1 MFGFTI
7 FCVLCAAIVFAID
20 SNNKAQMYKRALEEK
35 IMEEKK
41 RKKKEEADRKEKE
54 AKSKEEVEEERA
66 TAKVDLQKQ
75 LDYSSKEGS
84 TFLKRDDELN
94 TVSKE
99 SGTDKD
105 LEKASAEVADVSN
118 NELYKDSEKLK
129 DTELATIKPDVV
141 KPDVSKPKI
150 KFRMPD
156 KNFYNI
162 LLMTLGVVFVLLAGI
177 IFATTNWHAM
187 SGFTKLLCILC
198 AVLSVYALSFLAEK
212 KFKLS
217 FISRSLYIL
226 ASFLLFMA
234 VIAIAYFK
242 ILGRYLSLSE
252 TTRYL
257 TFFVAALFTEISL
270 LLALKKFNRR
280 WYTDI
285 CLYGISVCI
294 CFLVMAFNM
303 PLAFTITYLAVYAVL
318 CVIVDLYIEKSKTD
332 LISKELKTDISAFA
346 QTNLLAVS
354 IMVMFFFKRDLHQGI
369 VTIVLS
375 IVHLYLGDKRENK
388 INSAGFV
395 VFLALAVYR
404 IAYGNFEHSILYM
417 LCMLLSI
424 FTSVNMIGTFRQNT
438 RTYANTASA
447 ISCVAIILSVCY
459 YYVVENGGTEFASLL
474 SLALVWIYI
483 LINDIKYRKAR
494 ISLLNSLAFMFLLNY
509 ALAYLKVSSYALYSL
524 INVVIFSIIVIFRSG
539 LKMDYHAWLVG
550 VVNLSFFTAFAFL
563 DHCSGYSLIYDV
575 SDLYTIIC
583 ILLCIFVYYVL
594 SKENPVFAVLIPGL
608 WAALVY
614 ILVGY
619 VNIYSGFN
627 ISFEWA
633 LFTYFIL
640 AFAYKLMRKRNFDI
654 ALVFWGHI
662 FAFIYS
668 MGHLFNMTVPA
679 PYFVLSGIYLLLYLA
694 VLKEKKTASYHA
706 AMLTDLLL
714 GLFISLYF
722 AELDGVAIQAILAIT
737 TLAISA
743 LYRYVFKEEGL
754 ANGTDTLSLIFGVF
768 LMSTC
773 SFEIF
778 PISFGEVL
786 MYLILITILCT
797 LYNIKAYIEKRYYN
811 MLINSSVFWLLFMTK
826 CILEMNVQREYL
838 TIAIVI
844 ILSLISIA
852 VLRYKTPIIKEENF
866 GVASCDW
873 WSITWGLHIV
883 AILLALSTVIYK
895 PDYIRAVYI
904 LLLALYLLQYITVKK
919 LKLLSQ
925 IASTACFVVFIWVQ
939 DFVAVPS
946 VYDFELK
953 AFSLLLIPL
962 SLKGMVNNKEYRII
976 NVSARAAVLLM
987 LTWAAVQGGLLEDSI
1002 IVLVFAL
1009 ILLVY
1014 TSIRKHRKEF
1024 LIAFSFAIT
1033 IAVFMSRTFWTRV
1046 SWFAYLF
1053 AAGLLLIGLA
1063 VYNEM
1068 RRKKQEVKGEG
1079 SEAGNKSKDDAV
1091 ENAEVADNTDTSS
1104 NNNISDNVNAVD
1116 NIDTEANADEAGN
1129 AGAADDSDAAN
1140 AVKDVGTADNAD
1152 KVDNA
1157 DIADNAD
1164 TTNNEN

>member
-7 FCVLCAAIVFAID
+7 FCVLCVAIVFAID

-41 RKKKEEADRKEKE
+41 RKKKEAADRKEKE

-75 LDYSSKEGS
+75 PDSSKEGS
-84 TFLKRDDELN
+84 TFLKRDEELN

-105 LEKASAEVADVSN
+105 LEKASAEVADLSN

-129 DTELATIKPDVV
+129 DTESTTIKPDVV
-141 KPDVSKPKI
+141 KPDISKPKI

-187 SGFTKLLCILC
+187 SGFTKLLCIIF
-198 AVLSVYALSFLAEK
+198 AVLSVYALSFFAEK

-257 TFFVAALFTEISL
+257 TFFVAALFTELSL

-303 PLAFTITYLAVYAVL
+303 PLAFTITYLAVYAIL

-354 IMVMFFFKRDLHQGI
+354 IMVMFFFRRDLHQGI

-424 FTSVNMIGTFRQNT
+424 FTSVNMMGTFRQNT
-438 RTYANTASA
+438 RTYANIASA
-447 ISCVAIILSVCY
+447 VSCVAIILAVCY
-459 YYVVENGGTEFASLL
+459 YFVVDGGQAEFASLL
-474 SLALVWIYI
+474 SLTLVWIYI
-483 LINDIKYRKAR
+483 LINDIKYRKAK
-494 ISLLNSLAFMFLLNY
+494 ISILNILAFMFLLNY
-509 ALAYLKVSSYALYSL
+509 TIVYFNISPYALHSL
-524 INVVIFSIIVIFRSG
+524 INVVIFSIVVIVKNRFK
-539 LKMDYHAWLVG
+539 LDHKVWLAAL
-550 VVNLSFFTAFAFL
+550 VNMSFFTVFAFWDYYTNL
-563 DHCSGYSLIYDV
+563 TYEI
-575 SDLYTIIC
+575 SDAYTIIC
-583 ILLCIFVYYVL
+583 ILLSIFVYYVL
-594 SKENPVFAVLIPGL
+594 SKENYIFGIFIPAL
-608 WAALVY
+608 WAALVH
-614 ILVGY
+614 ILVYY
-619 VNIYSGFN
+619 VNINPSLD

-633 LFTYFIL
+633 LFIYFML
-640 AFAYKLMRKRNFDI
+640 ACAYKIMRKRDCDI
-654 ALVFWGHI
+654 GLGFWMNI
-662 FAFIYS
+662 FAIIYS
-668 MGHLFNMTVPA
+668 VGHLSDFTIPA
-679 PYFVLSGIYLLLYLA
+679 PYFVLSGLYLLAHL
-694 VLKEKKTASYHA
+694 VMRKEKKDRAYHIV
-706 AMLTDLLL
+706 MLLNLIL
-714 GLFISLYF
+714 GIFISLYF
-722 AELDGVAIQAILAIT
+722 AKVDRIIIELILAAT
-737 TLAISA
+737 TLMISA
-743 LYRYVFKEEGL
+743 LYKYVLKEDDIPDV
-754 ANGTDTLSLIFGVF
+754 ADIVSLILGVIAIWGYITVAF
-768 LMSTC
+768 PE
-773 SFEIF
+773 SFAKALLYF
-778 PISFGEVL
+778 
-786 MYLILITILCT
+786 ILITAFCIV
-797 LYNIKAYIEKRYYN
+797 YNIKAYIEKKYRQI
-811 MLINSSVFWLLFMTK
+811 LINSSVFWFLLMTK
-826 CILEMNVQREYL
+826 FILEMNLQREYL
-838 TIAIVI
+838 TIGAVTILNLVAI
-844 ILSLISIA
+844 A
-852 VLRYKTPIIKEENF
+852 FLRYKTPIIKEDKDTLA
-866 GVASCDW
+866 GCDW
-873 WSITWGLHIV
+873 WSITWGLHI
-883 AILLALSTVIYK
+883 AAMLTGLSIDLYRPT
-895 PDYIRAVYI
+895 YIRSIYI
-904 LLLALYLLQYITVKK
+904 LLLALYCLQYITVKK
-919 LKLLSQ
+919 CKSMSQ
-925 IASTACFVVFIWVQ
+925 LCSTICFVAFIWLQ
-939 DFVAVPS
+939 DFVTIPS
-946 VYDFELK
+946 VYDFEVK
-953 AFSLLLIPL
+953 VFSLLLIPL
-962 SLKGMVNNKEYRII
+962 AFKGMVNNKEYRII

-1079 SEAGNKSKDDAV
+1079 SEAVDKSKDG
-1091 ENAEVADNTDTSS
+1091 ADTVDDVDT
-1104 NNNISDNVNAVD
+1104 VD
-1116 NIDTEANADEAGN
+1116 DIDTVANADEAGN
-1129 AGAADDSDAAN
+1129 VGAADGSDPAN
-1140 AVKDVGTADNAD
+1140 AVNDVDTANNAD
-1152 KVDNA
+1152 KVNNTVVSEVSDTVN
-1157 DIADNAD
+1157 DVDTADNTD
-1164 TTNNEN
+1164 TTKNEN

>member
-7 FCVLCAAIVFAID
+7 LCVLCVAIVFAID

-41 RKKKEEADRKEKE
+41 RKKKEAADRKEKE
-54 AKSKEEVEEERA
+54 AKSKEEVEEERT

-75 LDYSSKEGS
+75 PDSSKEGS
-84 TFLKRDDELN
+84 TFLKKDDELN

-129 DTELATIKPDVV
+129 DTEPATIKPDVV
-141 KPDVSKPKI
+141 KPDISKPKI

-187 SGFTKLLCILC
+187 SGFTKLLCIIF
-198 AVLSVYALSFLAEK
+198 AVLSVYALSFFAEK

-257 TFFVAALFTEISL
+257 TFFVAALFTELSL

-285 CLYGISVCI
+285 CLYGISGCI

-318 CVIVDLYIEKSKTD
+318 CVISDLYIEKSKTD

-354 IMVMFFFKRDLHQGI
+354 IMVMFFFRRDLHQGI

-575 SDLYTIIC
+575 SGLYTIIC

-594 SKENPVFAVLIPGL
+594 SKENPVFALLIPGL

-654 ALVFWGHI
+654 ALVFWVHI

-722 AELDGVAIQAILAIT
+722 AELDGVVIQAILAIT

-811 MLINSSVFWLLFMTK
+811 ILINSSVFWFLFMTK
-826 CILEMNVQREYL
+826 YILEMNVQREYL

-883 AILLALSTVIYK
+883 AILLALSTNIYK

-925 IASTACFVVFIWVQ
+925 IASTVCFVVFIWVQ
-939 DFVAVPS
+939 DFVVVPS

-1009 ILLVY
+1009 VLLIY

-1079 SEAGNKSKDDAV
+1079 SEAVDKSKDG
-1091 ENAEVADNTDTSS
+1091 ADTVDDVDT
-1104 NNNISDNVNAVD
+1104 A
-1116 NIDTEANADEAGN
+1116 ANADEAGN
-1129 AGAADDSDAAN
+1129 VGAADGSDPTN
-1140 AVKDVGTADNAD
+1140 AVNDVDTANNAD
-1152 KVDNA
+1152 KVNNTVVSEVSDTVN
-1157 DIADNAD
+1157 DVDTADNTD

>member
-7 FCVLCAAIVFAID
+7 FCVLCVAIVFAID

-41 RKKKEEADRKEKE
+41 RKKKEAADRKEKE

-75 LDYSSKEGS
+75 PDSSKEGS

-94 TVSKE
+94 IVSKE

-105 LEKASAEVADVSN
+105 LEKASAEVADLSN

-129 DTELATIKPDVV
+129 DTEPTTIKPDVV
-141 KPDVSKPKI
+141 KPDISKPKI

-187 SGFTKLLCILC
+187 SGFTKLLCIIF
-198 AVLSVYALSFLAEK
+198 AVLSVYALSFFAEK

-257 TFFVAALFTEISL
+257 TFFVAALFTELSL

-318 CVIVDLYIEKSKTD
+318 CVIADLYIEKSKTD

-354 IMVMFFFKRDLHQGI
+354 IMVMFFFRRDLHQGI

-575 SDLYTIIC
+575 SGLYTIIC

-594 SKENPVFAVLIPGL
+594 SKENPVFALLIPGL

-614 ILVGY
+614 ILAGY

-654 ALVFWGHI
+654 ALVFWVHI

-722 AELDGVAIQAILAIT
+722 AELDGVVIQAILAIT

-786 MYLILITILCT
+786 MYLILITILCM

-811 MLINSSVFWLLFMTK
+811 ILINSSVFWFLFMTK
-826 CILEMNVQREYL
+826 YILEMNVQREYL

-883 AILLALSTVIYK
+883 AILLALSTVMYK

-925 IASTACFVVFIWVQ
+925 IASTVCFVVFIWVQ
-939 DFVAVPS
+939 DFVVVPS

-1009 ILLVY
+1009 VLLVY

-1079 SEAGNKSKDDAV
+1079 SEAVDKSKDGADTVDDVDTAANADKAGNVGAADGSDPANAV
-1091 ENAEVADNTDTSS
+1091 NDVDTANNADKVNNTVVSEVSDTVNDVDTADNTDT
-1104 NNNISDNVNAVD
+1104 
-1116 NIDTEANADEAGN
+1116 T
-1129 AGAADDSDAAN
+1129 
-1140 AVKDVGTADNAD
+1140 K
-1152 KVDNA
+1152 
-1157 DIADNAD
+1157 
-1164 TTNNEN
+1164 NEN

>member
-1 MFGFTI
+1 MLGLIMFCLVCGALI
-7 FCVLCAAIVFAID
+7 FAMD
-20 SNNKAQMYKRALEEK
+20 SNSKAKMYKRALEEK
-35 IMEEKK
+35 IREEK
-41 RKKKEEADRKEKE
+41 DRKEKE
-54 AKSKEEVEEERA
+54 AIKRKREAAGLKEDEEELKDEKTAATADLKNRSYSFKYSALLKEEDKLNA
-66 TAKVDLQKQ
+66 
-75 LDYSSKEGS
+75 SSKES
-84 TFLKRDDELN
+84 
-94 TVSKE
+94 S
-99 SGTDKD
+99 TDKD
-105 LEKASAEVADVSN
+105 LEEASAKVIDSAN
-118 NELYKDSEKLK
+118 NEPLKVTEKL
-129 DTELATIKPDVV
+129 DEAQAETV
-141 KPDVSKPKI
+141 KPDIPKPIIQKPRL
-150 KFRMPD
+150 KFKMPD

-177 IFATTNWHAM
+177 IFATTNWHTM
-187 SGFTKLLCILC
+187 SGVTKLLCILF
-198 AVLSVYALSFLAEK
+198 VVVSVYALSFFAEK

-242 ILGRYLSLSE
+242 LMGRYLSLSE
-252 TTRYL
+252 DTRYL
-257 TFFVAALFTEISL
+257 TFFVASIFTEISL

-303 PLAFTITYLAVYAVL
+303 PLAFTITYLAVYAIL

-354 IMVMFFFKRDLHQGI
+354 IMVMFFFRRDLHQGI

-424 FTSVNMIGTFRQNT
+424 FTSVNMMGTFRQNT
-438 RTYANTASA
+438 RTYANIASA
-447 ISCVAIILSVCY
+447 VSCVAIIISVCY
-459 YYVVENGGTEFASLL
+459 YFVVDGGQAEFASLL
-474 SLALVWIYI
+474 SLTLVWIYI
-483 LINDIKYRKAR
+483 LINDIKYRKAK
-494 ISLLNSLAFMFLLNY
+494 ISILNILAFMFLLNY
-509 ALAYLKVSSYALYSL
+509 AIVYFNISPYALHSL
-524 INVVIFSIIVIFRSG
+524 INVVIFSIVVIVKNRFK
-539 LKMDYHAWLVG
+539 LDHKVWLAAL
-550 VVNLSFFTAFAFL
+550 VNMSFFTVFAFWDYYTNL
-563 DHCSGYSLIYDV
+563 TYEI
-575 SDLYTIIC
+575 SDAYTIIC
-583 ILLCIFVYYVL
+583 ILLSIFVYYVL
-594 SKENPVFAVLIPGL
+594 SKENYIFGIFVPAL
-608 WAALVY
+608 WAALVH
-614 ILVGY
+614 ILVY
-619 VNIYSGFN
+619 YTNINPSLD

-633 LFTYFIL
+633 LFIYFLL
-640 AFAYKLMRKRNFDI
+640 ACAYKLMRKRDCDI
-654 ALVFWGHI
+654 GLGFWMNVFAI
-662 FAFIYS
+662 IYS
-668 MGHLFNMTVPA
+668 VGHLSDFNIPA
-679 PYFVLSGIYLLLYLA
+679 PYFVLAGLYLLAHL
-694 VLKEKKTASYHA
+694 VMRKEKKDPAYHIV
-706 AMLTDLLL
+706 MLLNLIL
-714 GLFISLYF
+714 GIFISLYF
-722 AELDGVAIQAILAIT
+722 AKVDKIIIELILAAT
-737 TLAISA
+737 TLMISA
-743 LYRYVFKEEGL
+743 LYKYVLKEDMVSDV
-754 ANGTDTLSLIFGVF
+754 ADIVSLILGVIAIWGYITVAF
-768 LMSTC
+768 PE
-773 SFEIF
+773 SFAKALLYF
-778 PISFGEVL
+778 
-786 MYLILITILCT
+786 ILITAFCIV
-797 LYNIKAYIEKRYYN
+797 YNIKAYIEKKYRQI
-811 MLINSSVFWLLFMTK
+811 LINSSVFWFLLMTK
-826 CILEMNVQREYL
+826 FMLEMSLQREYL
-838 TIAIVI
+838 TIAAVT
-844 ILSLISIA
+844 ILNLVSIA
-852 VLRYKTPIIKEENF
+852 FLRYKTPIIKEDKDTLA
-866 GVASCDW
+866 GCDW
-873 WSITWGLHIV
+873 WSITWGVHI
-883 AILLALSTVIYK
+883 AAMLTGLSVDLYRPT
-895 PDYIRAVYI
+895 YIRSIYI
-904 LLLALYLLQYITVKK
+904 LLLALYCLQYITVKK
-919 LKLLSQ
+919 YKSMSQ
-925 IASTACFVVFIWVQ
+925 LCSTVCFVAFIWLQ
-939 DFVAVPS
+939 DFVTIPS
-946 VYDFELK
+946 VYDFEVK
-953 AFSLLLIPL
+953 VFSLLLIPL
-962 SLKGMVNNKEYRII
+962 AFKGMVNNKEYRII

-1091 ENAEVADNTDTSS
+1091 ENAEVADNTDTAA

-1116 NIDTEANADEAGN
+1116 NTDTAANADEAGN